1 MCPSLGQSN
10 GPSNTF
16 TPVIRQ
22 PRRQKKASIENRFKD
37 ALERDQAE
45 SEREKVCTKPSVK
58 LEKEWGRGL
67 CTKGNSDR

>member
-45 SEREKVCTKPSVK
+45 SGEGESMYETLSEAGEGMGLGTMHERK
-58 LEKEWGRGL
+58 
-67 CTKGNSDR
+67 